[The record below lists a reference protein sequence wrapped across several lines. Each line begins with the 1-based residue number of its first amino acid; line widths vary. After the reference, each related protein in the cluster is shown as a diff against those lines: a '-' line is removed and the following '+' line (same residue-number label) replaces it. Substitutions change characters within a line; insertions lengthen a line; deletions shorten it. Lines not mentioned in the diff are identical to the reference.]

1 MTITLT
7 IPDSAVAAW
16 TAARLNPF
24 NASSGQPPLTIEQLK
39 QLEVDEETARH
50 EAAYK
55 SALRAQ
61 MTTVADEIIAAAGG
75 DLVKIGAA
83 LQAGRDAALESLAE

>member
-1 MTITLT
+1 MTLTLT

-16 TAARLNPF
+16 TAARLDPF

-39 QLEVDEETARH
+39 QLELDEETARH

-61 MTTVADEIIAAAGG
+61 MTAVADEIIAAAEG
-75 DLVKIGAA
+75 DPQKIM
-83 LQAGRDAALESLAE
+83 AALEAGKTAALETLS